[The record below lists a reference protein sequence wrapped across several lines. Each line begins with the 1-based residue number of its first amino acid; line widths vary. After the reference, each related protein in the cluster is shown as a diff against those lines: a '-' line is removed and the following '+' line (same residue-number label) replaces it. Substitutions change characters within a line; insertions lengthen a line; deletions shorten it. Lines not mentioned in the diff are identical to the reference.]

1 MDCREPA
8 FRPIRTAPFDLNSD
22 KRTGADMINKIEQ
35 DHQRFRQIVR
45 GKIRKDLRKFLSRG
59 ELIGRE
65 GKRAVSIPVHDID
78 LPTFRYG
85 DNSGGVGMGDGN
97 EGDAVG
103 KPGKDKGQGG
113 DQEGKHILEVD
124 VTLEELADILAE
136 ELSLPRIKPR
146 GQHNITTIKDKYTGV
161 RPIGPASLR
170 HFKRT
175 YREALK
181 RQLAMGQ
188 YDPDNPVIIPIK
200 NDLRFRTW
208 SEVKK
213 PQSNAAIVYM
223 MDVSGSMGDEQKELV
238 RLEAFWI
245 DTWLRRNYE
254 GIESRYIVHD
264 VRAAEVDKKTF
275 FSVREDGGTR
285 ISSALA
291 CCKEL
296 LNAHYD
302 PNDWNI
308 YLFHFS
314 DGDNSSDADNRL
326 CCKMLDEQLL
336 PISNMFGYCQVAS
349 AYGSGSFINVLH
361 EAFPDG
367 RADESGPK
375 LITSRVNGREDLFE
389 SLRTFFKT
397 GR

>member
-1 MDCREPA
+1 MV
-8 FRPIRTAPFDLNSD
+8 
-22 KRTGADMINKIEQ
+22 NKIEQ

-45 GKIRKDLRKFLSRG
+45 GKIRKDLRRFLSRG
-59 ELIGRE
+59 ELLGRE
-65 GKRAVSIPVHDID
+65 GKRFVSIPVHDID
-78 LPTFRYG
+78 IPTFRYG
-85 DNSGGVGMGDGN
+85 DNAGGVGMGEGE

-103 KPGKDKGQGG
+103 QPGSGKGQGG
-113 DQEGKHILEVD
+113 EQEGRHLLEVD
-124 VTLEELADILAE
+124 VTLEELADILGE
-136 ELSLPRIKPR
+136 ELRLPRIKPR
-146 GQHNITTIKDKYTGV
+146 GEHRITTVKDKYTGI
-161 RPIGPASLR
+161 RPVGPASLR

-181 RQLAMGQ
+181 RQVAMGQ
-188 YDPDNPVIIPIK
+188 YDPENPVIIPIK
-200 NDLRFRTW
+200 NDLRYRSW
-208 SEVKK
+208 NEVKK
-213 PQSNAAIVYM
+213 PQSNALIVYM

-285 ISSALA
+285 ISSALQ
-291 CCKEL
+291 CCREL
-296 LNAHYD
+296 LDAHYD
-302 PNDWNI
+302 PADWNT

-326 CCKMLDEQLL
+326 CVKILDEQLL
-336 PISNMFGYCQVAS
+336 PACNMFGYCQVTS
-349 AYGSGSFINVLH
+349 AYGSGSFINVLA
-361 EAFPDG
+361 EAFPHG
-367 RADESGPK
+367 AADEAGPK
-375 LITSRVNGREDLFE
+375 LITSKVNNRDDLFE
-389 SLRTFFKT
+389 SLRTFFKA

>member
-1 MDCREPA
+1 MGNDGARA
-8 FRPIRTAPFDLNSD
+8 RTRRVGKML
-22 KRTGADMINKIEQ
+22 NKIEQ

-45 GKIRKDLRKFLSRG
+45 GKIRRDLKKFLSRG

-65 GKRAVSIPVHDID
+65 GKRFVSIPVHDID
-78 LPTFRYG
+78 IPTFRYG
-85 DNSGGVGMGDGN
+85 DNASGVGMGEGD

-103 KPGKDKGQGG
+103 GGGKQGKGGEK
-113 DQEGKHILEVD
+113 EGKHILEVD
-124 VTLEELADILAE
+124 VSLEELADILSE
-136 ELSLPRIKPR
+136 ELKLPRIKPR
-146 GQHNITTIKDKYTGV
+146 GEHRITTIRDKFTGI

-181 RQLAMGQ
+181 RQVSLGT

-200 NDLRFRTW
+200 RDQRFRSW
-208 SEVKK
+208 NEVKK
-213 PQSNAAIVYM
+213 PQSNAVIVYM

-254 GIESRYIVHD
+254 GIECRYIVHD
-264 VRAAEVDKKTF
+264 VRATEVDKKTF

-285 ISSALA
+285 ISSAFQCARSILED
-291 CCKEL
+291 K
-296 LNAHYD
+296 YD

-314 DGDNSSDADNRL
+314 DGDNSSDADNRECVKL
-326 CCKMLDEQLL
+326 LDQHLL
-336 PISNMFGYCQVAS
+336 PMCNMFGYCQVAS
-349 AYGSGSFINVLH
+349 SYGSGSFINVLH
-361 EAFPDG
+361 EAFANGADAGDG
-367 RADESGPK
+367 PR
-375 LITSRVNGREDLFE
+375 LITSRVNGKDDIYE
-389 SLRTFFKT
+389 SLRTFFKQ

>member
-1 MDCREPA
+1 MV
-8 FRPIRTAPFDLNSD
+8 
-22 KRTGADMINKIEQ
+22 NKIEQ

-65 GKRAVSIPVHDID
+65 GGRYVSIPVHDID
-78 LPTFRYG
+78 IPTFRYG
-85 DNSGGVGMGDGN
+85 DNSGGVGMG
-97 EGDAVG
+97 EGQEGQGVG
-103 KPGKDKGQGG
+103 QPGQGKDGKGGEA
-113 DQEGKHILEVD
+113 EGKHILEVD
-124 VTLEELADILAE
+124 VSLEELADILAE
-136 ELSLPRIKPR
+136 ELRLPRIKPR
-146 GQHNITTIKDKYTGV
+146 GQHKLTTIRDKYTGI
-161 RPIGPASLR
+161 RPVGPASLR
-170 HFKRT
+170 SFKRT

-181 RQLAMGQ
+181 RQLSMGQ
-188 YDPDNPVIIPIK
+188 YDPENPVIVPIK
-200 NDLRFRTW
+200 HDLRFRTW
-208 SEVKK
+208 NEVKK
-213 PQSNAAIVYM
+213 PQSNAVIVYM

-245 DTWLRRNYE
+245 DTWLRRNYD

-285 ISSALA
+285 ISSAFQ

-296 LNAHYD
+296 LDAHYD

-314 DGDNSSDADNRL
+314 DGDNSSDTDNHA
-326 CCKMLDEQLL
+326 CVKILDELLL
-336 PISNMFGYCQVAS
+336 PRCNMFGYCQVAS
-349 AYGSGSFINVLH
+349 AYGSGSFINVLQ

-367 RADESGPK
+367 RRDESGPK
-375 LITSRVNGREDLFE
+375 LITSKVNGREDLYD
-389 SLRTFFKT
+389 SLKTFFAA

>member
-1 MDCREPA
+1 MV
-8 FRPIRTAPFDLNSD
+8 
-22 KRTGADMINKIEQ
+22 NKIEQ

-65 GKRAVSIPVHDID
+65 GGKYVSIPVHDID
-78 LPTFRYG
+78 IPTFRYG
-85 DNSGGVGMGDGN
+85 DNSGGVGMG
-97 EGDAVG
+97 EGQEGQGVG
-103 KPGKDKGQGG
+103 QPGQGKDGKGGEA
-113 DQEGKHILEVD
+113 EGKHILEVD
-124 VTLEELADILAE
+124 VSLEELADILAE
-136 ELSLPRIKPR
+136 ELRLPRIKPR
-146 GQHNITTIKDKYTGV
+146 GQHKLTTIRDKYTGI
-161 RPIGPASLR
+161 RPVGPASLR
-170 HFKRT
+170 SFKRT

-181 RQLAMGQ
+181 RQLSTGQ
-188 YDPDNPVIIPIK
+188 YDPENPVIVPIK
-200 NDLRFRTW
+200 RDLRFRTW
-208 SEVKK
+208 NEVKK
-213 PQSNAAIVYM
+213 PQSNAVIVYM

-245 DTWLRRNYE
+245 DTWLRRNYD

-285 ISSALA
+285 ISSAFQ

-296 LNAHYD
+296 LDAHYD

-314 DGDNSSDADNRL
+314 DGDNSSDTDNRL
-326 CCKMLDEQLL
+326 CVKLLDELLL
-336 PISNMFGYCQVAS
+336 PRCNMFGYCQVAS
-349 AYGSGSFINVLH
+349 AYGSGSFVNVLQ

-367 RADESGPK
+367 RRDESGPK
-375 LITSRVNGREDLFE
+375 LITSKVNGREDLYD
-389 SLRTFFKT
+389 SLKTFFAA

>member
-1 MDCREPA
+1 MV
-8 FRPIRTAPFDLNSD
+8 S
-22 KRTGADMINKIEQ
+22 KIEQ

-65 GKRAVSIPVHDID
+65 GRRFVSIPVHDID
-78 LPTFRYG
+78 IPTFRYG
-85 DNSGGVGMGDGN
+85 DNAGGVGMGEGG
-97 EGDAVG
+97 EGDSAG
-103 KPGKDKGQGG
+103 NKGQGG
-113 DQEGKHILEVD
+113 EQEGKHILEVD
-124 VTLEELADILAE
+124 VSMEELADILAE
-136 ELSLPRIKPR
+136 ELQLPRIKPR
-146 GQHNITTIKDKYTGV
+146 GAHRITTVRDKYTGI

-181 RQLAMGQ
+181 RQLAMGL
-188 YDPDNPVIIPIK
+188 YDPENPVIVPVRH
-200 NDLRFRTW
+200 DLRFRSW
-208 SEVKK
+208 NEVRK

-264 VRAAEVDKKTF
+264 VRASEVDKKTF
-275 FSVREDGGTR
+275 YSVREDGGTR
-285 ISSALA
+285 ISSAFQ
-291 CCKEL
+291 CCHEL
-296 LNAHYD
+296 LEQHYD
-302 PNDWNI
+302 PSEWNI

-314 DGDNSSDADNRL
+314 DGDNSSEADNRL
-326 CCKMLDEQLL
+326 CVKILDQQLIPKCNL
-336 PISNMFGYCQVAS
+336 FGYCQVTS
-349 AYGSGSFINVLH
+349 AYGSGSFLNVLR
-361 EAFPDG
+361 EAFPKGLADQDGPRIVTTKVDG
-367 RADESGPK
+367 RDDI
-375 LITSRVNGREDLFE
+375 LD
-389 SLRTFFKT
+389 SLRTFFKS

>member
-1 MDCREPA
+1 
-8 FRPIRTAPFDLNSD
+8 
-22 KRTGADMINKIEQ
+22 MINKIEQ

-65 GKRAVSIPVHDID
+65 GRRFVSIPVHDID
-78 LPTFRYG
+78 IPTFRYG
-85 DNSGGVGMGDGN
+85 DNAGGVGMG
-97 EGDAVG
+97 EGEEGQGVG
-103 KPGKDKGQGG
+103 KPGAGEGRGG
-113 DQEGKHILEVD
+113 EQEGHHLLEVD

-136 ELSLPRIKPR
+136 ELRLPRIQPR
-146 GQHNITTIKDKYTGV
+146 GAHRITTTKDKYSGI
-161 RPIGPASLR
+161 RPVGPASLR

-181 RQLAMGQ
+181 RQLAMGL
-188 YDPDNPVIIPIK
+188 YDPENPIVVPIR
-200 NDLRFRTW
+200 NDLRFRSWT
-208 SEVKK
+208 EVRR
-213 PQSNAAIVYM
+213 PQSNAVIVYM

-264 VRAAEVDKKTF
+264 VRAQEVDKKTF

-285 ISSALA
+285 ISSAFH
-291 CCKEL
+291 CCHEL
-296 LNAHYD
+296 LQSHYD
-302 PNDWNI
+302 PSSWNI

-314 DGDNSSDADNRL
+314 DGDNSSEADNRL
-326 CCKMLDEQLL
+326 CVKILEEQLL
-336 PISNMFGYCQVAS
+336 PRCNMFGYCQVTS
-349 AYGSGSFINVLH
+349 AYGSGSFLSVVR
-361 EAFPDG
+361 EAFPRG
-367 RADESGPK
+367 AADEDGPR
-375 LITSRVNGREDLFE
+375 LITSKIDTRDDIYD
-389 SLRTFFKT
+389 SLKTFFKA